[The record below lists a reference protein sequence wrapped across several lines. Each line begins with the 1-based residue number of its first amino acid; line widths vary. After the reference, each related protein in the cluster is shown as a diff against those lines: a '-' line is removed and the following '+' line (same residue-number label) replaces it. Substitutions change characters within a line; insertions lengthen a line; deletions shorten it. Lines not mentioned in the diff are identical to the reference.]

1 MNEKELMRGQPIT
14 FRIPSDTPDQIVKQL
29 RHLKETERRNFSSKI
44 AEFVMDGVNNSL
56 SKQKQ
61 TITIPLPK
69 SLSKAQKDWLKHE
82 HSEALLGNIVYQLL
96 MDPIRTA
103 SLLTSINSNSLE
115 IDEALYLN
123 EEVAAV
129 NEIMGETNYKEQ
141 TREAK
146 LNDIEEAETN
156 VNHDDLDLEN
166 FDWTTAS
173 KNEITTNDE
182 DEVEE
187 DMDDLLGEFLAQMNK

>member
-1 MNEKELMRGQPIT
+1 MKEKEIMRGQPIT

-29 RHLKETERRNFSSKI
+29 QHLKESERRNFSSKI
-44 AEFVMDGVNNSL
+44 AEFVIEGVNHAL

-82 HSEALLGNIVYQLL
+82 HSEALLGSIVYQLL
-96 MDPIRTA
+96 TNPVRTA
-103 SLLTSINSNSLE
+103 ALLTSINSNSLE

-123 EEVAAV
+123 EEVAAIHEV
-129 NEIMGETNYKEQ
+129 VDETNYMDNQ
-141 TREAK
+141 SVNSNLMDA
-146 LNDIEEAETN
+146 IEDEVVST
-156 VNHDDLDLEN
+156 NHDDLDQ
-166 FDWTTAS
+166 FDWDTAS
-173 KNEITTNDE
+173 KDVVDSNQEL
-182 DEVEE
+182 EE

>member
-96 MDPIRTA
+96 MNPIRTA

-129 NEIMGETNYKEQ
+129 NEIMDETNYKEQ
-141 TREAK
+141 TREA
-146 LNDIEEAETN
+146 ETS

-173 KNEITTNDE
+173 KNEITTNDD
-182 DEVEE
+182 DEKEE

>member
-1 MNEKELMRGQPIT
+1 MKDKELMRGQPIT

-29 RHLKETERRNFSSKI
+29 QHLKESERRNFSSKI
-44 AEFVMDGVNNSL
+44 AEFVIDGVNHAL

-69 SLSKAQKDWLKHE
+69 SLTKAQKDWLKHE
-82 HSEALLGNIVYQLL
+82 HSEALLGSIVYQLL
-96 MDPIRTA
+96 TNPVRTA

-123 EEVAAV
+123 EEVAAS
-129 NEIMGETNYKEQ
+129 NEVMEETNYKDDQ
-141 TREAK
+141 SVKTNLIDA
-146 LNDIEEAETN
+146 IEDEVSIN
-156 VNHDDLDLEN
+156 NDDLDQ
-166 FDWTTAS
+166 FDWDTAS
-173 KNEITTNDE
+173 KNELVDSNE
-182 DEVEE
+182 ELEE